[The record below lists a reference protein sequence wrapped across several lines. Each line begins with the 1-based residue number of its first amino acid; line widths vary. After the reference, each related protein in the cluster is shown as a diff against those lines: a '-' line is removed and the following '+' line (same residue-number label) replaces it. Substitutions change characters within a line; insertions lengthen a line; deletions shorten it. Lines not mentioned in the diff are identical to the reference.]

1 MWSLAVSVP
10 LAVIAVVLVVGTLGY
25 VIDKLAGRA

>member
-10 LAVIAVVLVVGTLGY
+10 LAVIAVVIVVGAIGY
-25 VIDKLAGRA
+25 AIDKLAGRA

>member
-1 MWSLAVSVP
+1 MNLAISVP
-10 LAVIAVVLVVGTLGY
+10 LAVIAVVIVVGALGY

>member
-10 LAVIAVVLVVGTLGY
+10 LAVIAVVLVVGALGY
-25 VIDKLAGRA
+25 VIDKMAGRA

>member
-10 LAVIAVVLVVGTLGY
+10 LAVIAVVIVIGALGY
-25 VIDKLAGRA
+25 VIDKMAGRA